1 VGGLVFSTI
10 GDDRAASDDLKQQLH
25 LVGEVF
31 ANLLARKV
39 AEVELQKLREDLGH
53 VNRVATIGELTTSLA
68 HELNQP
74 LTAILSCAQAGQRL
88 IDVEPMDR
96 GEFRE
101 ILSEIVEDGMRAA
114 AVIDRLRALLKKGD
128 PQLTILDLNE
138 TVAEVGRL
146 IRSDALVRDISIRLE
161 LDPTLSPARGD
172 RVQLQQVLLNLA
184 LNGMDAM
191 QESRP
196 GERTLVF
203 RTAQD
208 RPGAIRVA
216 VRDSGVGIGGRD
228 VEHMFQAFSTTKAR
242 GMGIGLTIAR
252 SIIEAHGGELEAENN
267 PDCGATFSFTL
278 PISEG
283 GR

>member
-1 VGGLVFSTI
+1 MFSTI
-10 GDDRAASDDLKQQLH
+10 GDERATSDDLKRQLH

-74 LTAILSCAQAGQRL
+74 LTAILSCAQAAQRL
-88 IDVEPMDR
+88 IDVDPVDR

-101 ILSEIVEDGMRAA
+101 ILTEIVEDGRRAA

-138 TVAEVGRL
+138 TVAEVARL

-161 LDPTLSPARGD
+161 LDP
-172 RVQLQQVLLNLA
+172 
-184 LNGMDAM
+184 
-191 QESRP
+191 
-196 GERTLVF
+196 
-203 RTAQD
+203 
-208 RPGAIRVA
+208 
-216 VRDSGVGIGGRD
+216 
-228 VEHMFQAFSTTKAR
+228 
-242 GMGIGLTIAR
+242 R
-252 SIIEAHGGELEAENN
+252 SLR
-267 PDCGATFSFTL
+267 CGATECSCSRCSSIWPSTGWTRCRSCARVSGPSSSGQPGIARAPSGSRFET
-278 PISEG
+278 PGSESAG
-283 GR
+283 ATWSTCFRRSTRPRLAGWGSD